1 MSSAKVAA
9 PAQPTRA
16 PAPARVLQRCGAHPC
31 APGGCAKAGPVPSH
45 LAHDATKVP
54 TVDVVDDPSAEREAE
69 ASAHAAA
76 AGRGVTLRRAARSPV
91 ATRSSTAPPSVA
103 ATIARTGRPLE
114 PGVRHGFEASFG
126 TDLARVRVHDDGAAA
141 ASAADVDA
149 LAYTVGPHVVF
160 ARGRYAPET
169 AAGRRLLAHELTHVV
184 QQDGGGP
191 ALQRTPARQVSCAPG
206 PLNVPGA
213 PPLAIA
219 DPVAEITA
227 AENRASAML
236 DGAIAE
242 LDFTRRRIVAG
253 APAAWPTIGDV
264 LAQALRVAGLDP
276 DDRAA
281 WTGNGPGTI
290 GLFLTRLRLI
300 RRPIGAGSFF
310 FTCIGPDTGDIGS
323 CSGPICRGGNIAAS
337 CPGSF
342 RMHFCP
348 PWWRASAEFRA
359 RNIIHETAHNF
370 ADFMGHTGRQANV
383 ECFARFAQIIA
394 EVPEAEQRLD
404 LCPDP

>member
-1 MSSAKVAA
+1 
-9 PAQPTRA
+9 
-16 PAPARVLQRCGAHPC
+16 
-31 APGGCAKAGPVPSH
+31 VPSK

-69 ASAHAAA
+69 TSAHDAA
-76 AGRGVTLRRAARSPV
+76 AGRGMTLRRAARSAV
-91 ATRSSTAPPSVA
+91 ATRSTAPPSVG
-103 ATIARTGRPLE
+103 ATIAQAGSPLE
-114 PGVRHGFEASFG
+114 PGVRRGFEASFG
-126 TDLARVRVHDDGAAA
+126 KDLSRVRVHDDAAAA

-169 AAGRRLLAHELTHVV
+169 VAGRRLLAHELTHVV

-191 ALQRTPARQVSCAPG
+191 TLQRTPARQVSCAPG

-213 PPLAIA
+213 PPLTIA

-227 AENRASAML
+227 AENRAAALL

-242 LDFTRRRIVAG
+242 LDFARRRIVGG
-253 APAAWPTIGDV
+253 APAAWPTVGDL
-264 LAQALRVAGLDP
+264 LARALRVAGLNP
-276 DDRAA
+276 GDRAA
-281 WTGNGPGTI
+281 WTGNGIGTI
-290 GLFLTRLRLI
+290 GLFLRRLRLI

-310 FTCIGPDTGDIGS
+310 FTCIGPATGNIGT
-323 CSGPICRGGNIAAS
+323 CAGPICQGGNIAAS

-342 RMHFCP
+342 RLHFCP

-359 RNIIHETAHNF
+359 KTIIHETAHNF

-383 ECFARFAQIIA
+383 ECFARFAQILA
-394 EVPEAEQRLD
+394 EVPETDQRLD
-404 LCPDP
+404 ICPDP